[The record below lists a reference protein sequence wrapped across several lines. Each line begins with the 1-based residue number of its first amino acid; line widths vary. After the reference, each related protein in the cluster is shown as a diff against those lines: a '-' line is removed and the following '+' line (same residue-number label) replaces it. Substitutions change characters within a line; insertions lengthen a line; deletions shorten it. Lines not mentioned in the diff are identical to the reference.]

1 MNARFGLNIWKTGLR
16 VLFIVLLVHVKV
28 SANDGD
34 ESVRKLIP
42 VPVKDVRVGGE
53 IGRRIDLALKNNIL
67 PLDIDKHLLDH
78 FRDRDEGGGYV
89 GLGKLMDAYVH
100 YSLYTDD
107 EAVRAKKNYL
117 VKTAIDNQEKDGY
130 IGKINKDRRMFQ
142 GATWDI
148 HEMSYIIYSLSQN
161 YRYFE
166 DKASLESAE
175 KAAHYIISHWGD
187 KPSDWQE
194 SINVAETVALTGLEE
209 AIVNLYDLTGN
220 QKYLDFLLQERDL
233 ENWDLEIVIGRRPL
247 IEGHIYSF
255 HSRLLAQLKLYA
267 LHPSPELLGQT
278 ARAFDFMVNKDGMV
292 ITGGVGQM
300 EIWDDSQ
307 DGRGYL
313 AESCAT
319 AYFNRVCNQLIQL
332 TGDSYFG
339 DLMERSIY
347 NSLFGALSPNCEH
360 TRYYTPFEGSRLYSP
375 HASYCCNNNLRR
387 ILPALPG
394 MVFLTGSNSLAV
406 NLYVDSEAEVIVSN
420 KYVKIKQLTGYPSTG
435 DVKIQLLPESDVS
448 FNLMLRIPAWCKKTV
463 VSVNGEKIDAT
474 PASGQFFVLNR
485 V

>member
-1 MNARFGLNIWKTGLR
+1 MDIRSTPPVLFKTKMTLLIMNLKIGLNSWKTGLWIII
-16 VLFIVLLVHVKV
+16 VMLFVQLKT
-28 SANDGD
+28 SAKEGD
-34 ESVRKLIP
+34 EPVRKLTP
-42 VPVKDVRVGGE
+42 VPVEDVRVGGE
-53 IGRRIDLALKNNIL
+53 IGRRIDLVLKNNIQ
-67 PLDIDKHLLDH
+67 PLDVDKHLLDH
-78 FRDRDEGGGYV
+78 FRDRTDGSGYV
-89 GLGKLMDAYVH
+89 GLGKLIDAYVH
-100 YSLYTDD
+100 YSLYTND
-107 EAVRAKKNYL
+107 EAVREKKNYL
-117 VKTAIDNQEKDGY
+117 VKTAIENQEKDGY
-130 IGKINKDRRMFQ
+130 IGKIDEDSRMFQ

-161 YRYFE
+161 YRYFD
-166 DKASLESAE
+166 DKASLRSAE
-175 KAAHYIISHWGD
+175 KAAHYIMFNWGN

-255 HSRLLAQLKLYA
+255 LSRILAQLKLYA
-267 LHPSPELLGQT
+267 LQPTQELLGQT
-278 ARAFDFMVNKDGMV
+278 TRAFDFMVNKDGMV

-319 AYFNRVCNQLIQL
+319 AYFIRVCNQLIQL
-332 TGDSYFG
+332 TGASYCG

-360 TRYYTPFEGSRLYSP
+360 TRYYTPFEGSRMYSP

-387 ILPALPG
+387 ILPSLPG

-406 NLYVDSEAEVIVSN
+406 NLYVDS
-420 KYVKIKQLTGYPSTG
+420 G
-435 DVKIQLLPESDVS
+435 
-448 FNLMLRIPAWCKKTV
+448 
-463 VSVNGEKIDAT
+463 
-474 PASGQFFVLNR
+474 
-485 V
+485 